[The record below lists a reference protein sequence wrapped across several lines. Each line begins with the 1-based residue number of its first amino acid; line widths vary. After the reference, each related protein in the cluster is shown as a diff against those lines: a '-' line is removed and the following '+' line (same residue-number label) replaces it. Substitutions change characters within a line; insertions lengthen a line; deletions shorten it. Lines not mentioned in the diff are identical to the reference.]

1 VRRLVALFVV
11 ALLGAALYGLSGSS
25 SGISVDRLTVS
36 GPTLRSE
43 LTTIANNKT
52 LACYINLLI
61 PSNFASGA
69 GGDSMKV
76 VGASAW
82 MNLRVEGIAIDHYVK
97 TKLKYVPNAKE
108 LATAK
113 SSLEGEMTQA
123 AAAKA
128 TTCPGT
134 SVQAL
139 AEMTG
144 EMRTAEIESQAT
156 SLYLVGKVK
165 STIPLTKTSMENFYA
180 QHTSEYDTLCISVA
194 VVAPANVSAFSAAQS
209 AGTSVATLAKDYSL
223 DPSAKKGG
231 AYGCFSPA
239 ATGYTNLRNDV
250 AGLAKDAFS
259 TKPFSTT
266 YNGSTAALYVAV
278 TKRTVTPFS
287 QAAAVV
293 LTDLQNLNASSAN
306 TLKNTILYAA
316 AVHVDPA
323 FGRWGQSQTSGLAVF
338 VPAKPAARNVTGATQ
353 LSATGSPTY
362 K

>member
-1 VRRLVALFVV
+1 MRRLVALFVI

-25 SGISVDRLTVS
+25 SGISVDHGTVS

-52 LACYINLLI
+52 LECYINLLI
-61 PSNFASGA
+61 PSDFASGA

-76 VGASAW
+76 AGASAW

-97 TKLKYVPNAKE
+97 TKLKYVPNAKA
-108 LATAK
+108 LAAAK
-113 SSLEGEMTQA
+113 LSLEGEMTQA
-123 AAAKA
+123 AAAKPI
-128 TTCPGT
+128 TCPGT

-139 AEMTG
+139 AEMTK
-144 EMRTAEIESQAT
+144 EMRTAEIEAQAT

-165 STIPLTKTSMENFYA
+165 TAIPLTKASMESFYA
-180 QHTSEYDTLCISVA
+180 QHTSDYDTLCISVA
-194 VVAPANVSAFSAAQS
+194 VVAPSGVSAFSKAQAAG
-209 AGTSVATLAKDYSL
+209 ASVATLAKDYSE
-223 DPSAKKGG
+223 DPSATKGG

-239 ATGYTNLRNDV
+239 SSSYSGLRADV
-250 AGLAKDAFS
+250 VGFAKDTFP
-259 TKPFSTT
+259 TRPFSIS
-266 YNGSTAALYVAV
+266 YNGGTAALYLAW

-287 QAAAVV
+287 VAAAAVLV
-293 LTDLQNLNASSAN
+293 DLQKLNATSAN
-306 TLKNTILYAA
+306 NLKNTILYHA

-323 FGRWGQSQTSGLAVF
+323 FGLWGLSQSTGLGVF
-338 VPAKPAARNVTGATQ
+338 VPTEPAAHDVTGATQ